1 MEVSLGEIKHQTG
14 FDNARTGSEQQQEE
28 NKNCTKT
35 TSVAKTEFA
44 TDDNDDTALF
54 ASLPKAEIKIRKL
67 EDSKL
72 LMDNNENSL
81 SVDTLIEML
90 SSNDPSI
97 KLPTTTCGIPP
108 QSAASSL
115 SSPSSASYTSSSSK
129 PGLSET
135 ITSPG
140 PSPPESAGIT
150 SIKKFPSPYHLNG
163 GKPMISDMNKKMKQV
178 AKRAPRAVY
187 QSKISDNSS
196 GIKLCIKK
204 SVKKSLKSMPSPN
217 NKTPRKRSRKSR
229 AKGHGSDS
237 DDAYVKRRKKSSA
250 VNNNNNHTKTPSD
263 EPVEQSG
270 WGKEMPKEILF
281 DVSDAGGR
289 RPRLCV
295 DFSISLFLDF
305 QVGGER
311 RGCDTGSMQI
321 SARLLG
327 VA

>member
-1 MEVSLGEIKHQTG
+1 MEVSLGEIKPQTG
-14 FDNARTGSEQQQEE
+14 FDNARTGSELQQEE

-44 TDDNDDTALF
+44 SDDNDDTALF

-97 KLPTTTCGIPP
+97 KLPTTTCGGMPH
-108 QSAASSL
+108 AASSL

-129 PGLSET
+129 VGLSET

-140 PSPPESAGIT
+140 PSPPEPPGVT
-150 SIKKFPSPYHLNG
+150 SPKKFPSPYHLNG

-204 SVKKSLKSMPSPN
+204 SVKNSLKSMPSPN

-229 AKGHGSDS
+229 AKGRGSDS

-250 VNNNNNHTKTPSD
+250 VNSNNNNHTKTPSD

-281 DVSDAGGR
+281 DVSD
-289 RPRLCV
+289 
-295 DFSISLFLDF
+295 
-305 QVGGER
+305 VGVQETATV
-311 RGCDTGSMQI
+311 C
-321 SARLLG
+321 
-327 VA
+327 